1 MNKVSRS
8 TPPKC
13 AATATTAKTQENDI
27 KEKKAQANR
36 RNRTQSRAKRTTNKC
51 GHFATV
57 RPPYMAWDPLA
68 HGLRADFCLLDYA
81 KLKG

>member
-1 MNKVSRS
+1 MRRHSNNCKNPRERH
-8 TPPKC
+8 KR
-13 AATATTAKTQENDI
+13 KN
-27 KEKKAQANR
+27 AQANR